1 MPATLPRPTNSP
13 APATPAKK
21 PLRSRHEAFCQHFVL
36 GGNATYAAMKAGY
49 TRKWASN
56 QGYRLMRQEA
66 IRVRIGEIRST
77 LARAYCLDADVLLGK
92 LEAIYQSAH
101 ENNQFHAA
109 ARAVEIQARIARQ
122 AARSGAAGSATGTQ
136 QEART
141 GEARTGKQQE
151 ARTGEAR
158 TGKQQEARPR
168 NQPETEMTTNDE
180 FSRPGADGFHSS
192 SIAYG
197 PGAGQK

>member
-1 MPATLPRPTNSP
+1 MPTTLPRPRPPT
-13 APATPAKK
+13 APAAPAKK

-66 IRVRIGEIRST
+66 IRVRIAEIRST

-101 ENNQFHAA
+101 ENNHFHAA
-109 ARAVEIQARIARQ
+109 ARAVEIQARLARQ
-122 AARSGAAGSATGTQ
+122 EARSGAAGSATGTQ
-136 QEART
+136 QEAR
-141 GEARTGKQQE
+141 
-151 ARTGEAR
+151 
-158 TGKQQEARPR
+158 PR
-168 NQPETEMTTNDE
+168 KQPETEMTINDE
-180 FSRPGADGFHSS
+180 FSRPGADGFHAN
-192 SIAYG
+192 SIAYWPG
-197 PGAGQK
+197 PEQK

>member
-1 MPATLPRPTNSP
+1 MPATLPRPRPPT
-13 APATPAKK
+13 APAAPAKK

-66 IRVRIGEIRST
+66 IRVRIAEIRST

-101 ENNQFHAA
+101 ENNHFHAA

-122 AARSGAAGSATGTQ
+122 S
-136 QEART
+136 
-141 GEARTGKQQE
+141 
-151 ARTGEAR
+151 
-158 TGKQQEARPR
+158 RPAP
-168 NQPETEMTTNDE
+168 NASSKMTINDE
-180 FSRPGADGFHSS
+180 FSRPGADGFHANSM
-192 SIAYG
+192 AYG
-197 PGAGQK
+197 PGPEQK